1 MSASK
6 IITKLKF
13 KNLLLL
19 GVLLIVII
27 PFGLIGKL
35 SGGKLGVN
43 KLIGASSVKAQCW
56 TLVTLGG
63 GGGGIGGC
71 AATGASSSG
80 CTSSSC

>member
-56 TLVTLGG
+56 TPVLIK
-63 GGGGIGGC
+63 GIGCAVGGC
-71 AATGASSSG
+71 AGGSMACGG